1 MIVSVELGI
10 TGRRAMVAASSKG
23 IGLAVAKELAAEG
36 CRVSLC
42 ARTESNLNDAVKS
55 IEGSVG
61 TVCDV
66 SRAEDIE
73 RWFEQTKE
81 RIGHPEILVTN
92 TGGPPAGNWTEMTDV
107 QWQDGFDSTLM
118 NIVRLSR
125 LVSPGMRE
133 NGWGRIVHITSLVAK
148 QPYDILP
155 ISSTLRAGISALTR
169 LQADELA
176 RDGVTVNS
184 VLPGHTMTD
193 RQLHLAEVRA
203 EQRGTTP
210 EEALKRQAEEVPVG
224 RLADASEIA
233 AAVAFLCSDKAA
245 YITGVN
251 LLVDGGLVRAPG

>member
-1 MIVSVELGI
+1 MELGI
-10 TGRRAMVAASSKG
+10 AGRRAMVAASSKG

-42 ARTESNLNDAVKS
+42 SRNESNLNAALS
-55 IEGSVG
+55 TIEGSVG

-66 SRAEDIE
+66 SRAQDIE
-73 RWFEQTKE
+73 HWYEQTKQS
-81 RIGHPEILVTN
+81 IGQPEILVTN
-92 TGGPPAGNWTEMTDV
+92 TGGPPAGNWTDMTDV
-107 QWQDGFDSTLM
+107 QWQDGFDSTVM
-118 NIVRLSR
+118 NIVRLAR
-125 LVSPGMRE
+125 LVSPGMSE

-148 QPYDILP
+148 QPYDVLP

-176 RDGVTVNS
+176 RSGVTVNS

-203 EQRGTTP
+203 ERQGITP

-233 AAVAFLCSDKAA
+233 AAVAFLCSERAA